1 MFYYGI
7 ALIVL
12 LLLNMFLVPN
22 LSKTKVEEVG
32 YGKFLEMLGSGEI
45 KEAEVNY
52 DDRVVTFGDKSEPE
66 NYYKAGLMED
76 YKLVDRL
83 EEAGITEYQTPI
95 ITKMSPILSALLGWV
110 IPIVLVILVGQLLM
124 RSVTK
129 RMGDGMGNAMSFGKS
144 NAKIYV
150 QSETGIKFSDVAGE
164 DEAKEIRQRL

>member
-52 DDRVVTFGDKSEPE
+52 DDRVVTLWTGW
-66 NYYKAGLMED
+66 
-76 YKLVDRL
+76 RR
-83 EEAGITEYQTPI
+83 Q
-95 ITKMSPILSALLGWV
+95 ALQSTRPPSSRKCPQFSQHFW
-110 IPIVLVILVGQLLM
+110 
-124 RSVTK
+124 
-129 RMGDGMGNAMSFGKS
+129 DG
-144 NAKIYV
+144 
-150 QSETGIKFSDVAGE
+150 
-164 DEAKEIRQRL
+164 

>member
-66 NYYKAGLMED
+66 NYYKSTRPPSSR
-76 YKLVDRL
+76 KCP
-83 EEAGITEYQTPI
+83 QF
-95 ITKMSPILSALLGWV
+95 SQHFW
-110 IPIVLVILVGQLLM
+110 
-124 RSVTK
+124 
-129 RMGDGMGNAMSFGKS
+129 DG
-144 NAKIYV
+144 
-150 QSETGIKFSDVAGE
+150 
-164 DEAKEIRQRL
+164 